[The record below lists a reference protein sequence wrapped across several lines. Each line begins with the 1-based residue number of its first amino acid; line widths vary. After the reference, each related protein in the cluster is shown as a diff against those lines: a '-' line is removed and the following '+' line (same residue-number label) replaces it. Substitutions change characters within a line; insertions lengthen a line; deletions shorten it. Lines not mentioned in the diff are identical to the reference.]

1 MRTFEIIIQGNTYFI
16 TELNKITG
24 LYEVCCD
31 GVLHTVGKSS
41 KTGEWLYIRKSA
53 FSPFLPV
60 KSLTS
65 ALEIMIADETL
76 QKLIA

>member
-1 MRTFEIIIQGNTYFI
+1 MRTFEITIQGNTYHI
-16 TELNKITG
+16 TELNKRSG

-31 GVLHTVGKSS
+31 GVFHTIGKSS
-41 KTGEWLYIRKSA
+41 RTGDWLYIRKPA

-60 KSLTS
+60 RALTS
-65 ALEIMIADETL
+65 SLELMISNENF